1 MRLCDYIVSSGVTP
15 LIWSGQN
22 HSDILGKFMQQ
33 LAADYEG
40 EEFMLN
46 YTFDGTATHLVE
58 SIDNSGKVTFRE
70 PTQITNAN
78 GYELYSSAGRYYSL
92 KFVENILSKSS
103 YHHDLAFNTTHSHM

>member
-78 GYELYSSAGRYYSL
+78 GYELYSSAFS
-92 KFVENILSKSS
+92 
-103 YHHDLAFNTTHSHM
+103 M